1 MRQSERAAVL
11 QSERADEALALAR
24 RALARARKLRRKLDM
39 EGFLARLIELVH
51 GAGLAQLLG
60 ELGGGFGGGRRLRE
74 RCGKHLRRDRPVVSA
89 ARLETDPQGFQSGT
103 QLRLTETFG
112 GELGA
117 RRQRGERENIHDDA
131 ALDIELDR
139 RLNAAERECRI
150 GRQARFHHR
159 GFGNAE
165 LVIGRLQSL
174 VVQKRDADGAVCGE
188 RGPSKCAARA
198 CASPATSSPFTFT
211 TSLLSSGATMPFTS
225 AMPPSGENA
234 AQPLQAAAS
243 KSAAAR
249 RKRLRKASGLVP
261 S

>member
-1 MRQSERAAVL
+1 
-11 QSERADEALALAR
+11 
-24 RALARARKLRRKLDM
+24 
-39 EGFLARLIELVH
+39 
-51 GAGLAQLLG
+51 
-60 ELGGGFGGGRRLRE
+60 LRE
-74 RCGKHLRRDRPVVSA
+74 RCGKHLGRDRRVVNA

-103 QLRLTETFG
+103 QLRLMKTFG

-165 LVIGRLQSL
+165 LVIGGLQPF
-174 VVQKRDADGAVCGE
+174 VVQKRDADGAVP
-188 RGPSKCAARA
+188 RAAARA
-198 CASPATSSPFTFT
+198 CASPAASSPFTFT
-211 TSLLSSGATMPFTS
+211 TSLLSSGATMAFTS

-234 AQPLQAAAS
+234 AQPPQAKAGTNRPKSGAGWFLCGARPHPFPRAHFSS
-243 KSAAAR
+243 KDPPRGAEPR
-249 RKRLRKASGLVP
+249 RRLRDAREARPFFVRPVIPGRPKAGP
-261 S
+261 GIHNHHR